1 MGFPEVPT
9 IKLDKTLADFY
20 AEENVGNDERIA
32 LVAIYP
38 LGFRLPNQRYVYHD
52 ESFKETNE
60 TTSVLH
66 GNWHGETT
74 STELKFMEGST
85 HGDVENAMEEE
96 VQKSVRGDMTTT
108 KHSKKG
114 DMEKGAPPE
123 IVASL
128 ADGDT
133 ESTMHGD
140 IATRARKGD
149 IEITTHGRIEVHM
162 ADGDMNGTMYGDMEI
177 TTHGHVENTMMGK
190 ISQVIGTQKFAMCAG
205 SMDVYMFNMGKDS
218 PDNKASQHFRNSIES
233 TLKTLDESQQ
243 PRPIYLEPS
252 STYPVPP
259 NVKLAPRLPLDGM
272 QKVAH
277 ILDPDIHYELLS
289 KRGLAISS
297 ITTPAAK
304 LIDLGTDAEIQEKR
318 DYSYQKMYPGFYYP
332 DIPLSN
338 HTIQKWKDETLEA
351 VTFKPLPFVV
361 KLQQTLY
368 GDGTFIITTEEKRQS
383 VINRLPS
390 IWHHNLSRTNAS
402 NLHLRPATII
412 VSEFITSKP
421 GEQISWAITFFVRRD
436 GTATFISCCPQ
447 NFTEED
453 TWDGASITYSEQ
465 GAYEQRF
472 AKTVSEVASYLNC
485 KGYYGCVG
493 IDVLEDVNGKQ
504 WVVDLNVRPPGS
516 LILGLLKGYLYHER
530 GFNESTLYSQIE
542 TKWTKEK
549 FLEQFRDQLATG
561 RIVITAWYDD
571 LENQVS
577 WASVIVSY
585 KDKAEVEEIG
595 KLLRESSGD

>member
-1 MGFPEVPT
+1 MDSFKVPT

-20 AEENVGNDERIA
+20 AEENVGKNERIA

-38 LGFRLPNQRYVYHD
+38 CGFRLPNQRYVYHD

-74 STELKFMEGST
+74 STELQFMEGST

-96 VQKSVRGDMTTT
+96 VQKSVHGDMTTT
-108 KHSKKG
+108 KHAKKG
-114 DMEKGAPPE
+114 DKQNAIAPE
-123 IVASL
+123 IVVSL
-128 ADGDT
+128 ADGDM
-133 ESTMHGD
+133 ESIMHGD
-140 IATRARKGD
+140 IATRATHGD
-149 IEITTHGRIEVHM
+149 LEITTHGHIEISKHM
-162 ADGDMNGTMYGDMEI
+162 ADGDMDGTMYGDMEI
-177 TTHGHVENTMMGK
+177 TTHGHVENTITGK
-190 ISQVIGTQKFAMCAG
+190 ISQAIGTQRFAMCAG

-243 PRPIYLEPS
+243 PRPIYLEAS

-272 QKVAH
+272 QKVSH

-289 KRGLAISS
+289 KRGLAIST
-297 ITTPAAK
+297 ITTPAVK
-304 LIDLGTDAEIQEKR
+304 LIDLGTDSEIQEKR

-351 VTFKPLPFVV
+351 ITFKTLPFVV

-368 GDGTFIITTEEKRQS
+368 GDGTFIVTTEEKRQS

-402 NLHLRPATII
+402 NLHLRPATMI
-412 VSEFITSKP
+412 VSEFVTSKP
-421 GEQISWAITFFVRRD
+421 GQQISWAITFFVRRD
-436 GTATFISCCPQ
+436 GGATFISCCPQ
-447 NFTEED
+447 IFTEED
-453 TWDGASITYSEQ
+453 TWDGASITYSAQ
-465 GAYEQRF
+465 DTYEQQF
-472 AKTVSEVASYLNC
+472 AKAVSEVASYLNV

-530 GFNESTLYSQIE
+530 GFNESILYSQIE

-549 FLEQFRDQLATG
+549 FLEEFHDQLATG

-571 LENQVS
+571 IENQVGFTS
-577 WASVIVSY
+577 LAISG
-585 KDKAEVEEIG
+585 KDREEVQEIG
-595 KLLRESSGD
+595 KLLRS